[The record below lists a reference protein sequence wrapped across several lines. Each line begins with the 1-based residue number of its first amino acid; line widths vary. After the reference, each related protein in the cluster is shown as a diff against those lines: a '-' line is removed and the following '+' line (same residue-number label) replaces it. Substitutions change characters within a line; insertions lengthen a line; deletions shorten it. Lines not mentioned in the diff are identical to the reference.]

1 MNEHHV
7 ITITKPTDFK
17 TMLTNTQLTNF
28 YFYNFVKQYC
38 LIIIYLCQT
47 AIAIWIKKISVLRIG
62 VLYIIV
68 EQWSMSIIFGENYI
82 GVWNKIV
89 VAHIQ
94 M

>member
-1 MNEHHV
+1 MNIMHV

-47 AIAIWIKKISVLRIG
+47 AIAIWIKKNSMRQCLVLE
-62 VLYIIV
+62 LYIIV
-68 EQWSMSIIFGENYI
+68 KQWSMCLIFGANYI
-82 GVWNKIV
+82 GVCNKIV
-89 VAHIQ
+89 
-94 M
+94 

>member
-1 MNEHHV
+1 MNELHV

-47 AIAIWIKKISVLRIG
+47 AIAI
-62 VLYIIV
+62 
-68 EQWSMSIIFGENYI
+68 
-82 GVWNKIV
+82 
-89 VAHIQ
+89 
-94 M
+94 